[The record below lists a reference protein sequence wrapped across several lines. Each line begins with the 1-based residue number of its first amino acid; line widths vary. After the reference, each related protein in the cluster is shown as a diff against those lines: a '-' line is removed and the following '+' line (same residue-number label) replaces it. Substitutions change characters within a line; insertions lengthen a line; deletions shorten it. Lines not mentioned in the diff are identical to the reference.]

1 MAKLV
6 VNGAEL
12 FYKEWGDGPAVVFSH
27 GWPLNSDAW
36 EDQMFFLAQRGY
48 RCIAADRRGHGRS
61 SQPWSGYTMD
71 QFADDLNDLMEKTF
85 AKDAVLVGHSMG
97 GGEVVRYLSKYGTK
111 RVSKVVL
118 IGAIPPLMLQ
128 SASNPDGLPMS
139 AFDGIRS
146 ALIAD
151 RSQFFMDFSN
161 QFYGYNRTGAKVS
174 NGVRDNFWHMAMMA
188 ALPAVYDCVTAFSET
203 DFTEDLRK
211 IDVPTLLIHVDD
223 DQVVPFADS
232 SPLSAKLIPNSTLKV
247 YPGGSYGLPTTKKRQ
262 ISEDIL
268 AFARGEALRREEA
281 PMAAA

>member
-1 MAKLV
+1 
-6 VNGAEL
+6 
-12 FYKEWGDGPAVVFSH
+12 
-27 GWPLNSDAW
+27 
-36 EDQMFFLAQRGY
+36 
-48 RCIAADRRGHGRS
+48 
-61 SQPWSGYTMD
+61 MD

-174 NGVRDNFWHMAMMA
+174 NGVRDNFWHMAMTA
-188 ALPAVYDCVTAFSET
+188 SLPAVYDCVQAFSET
-203 DFTEDLRK
+203 DFTDDLKK
-211 IDVPTLLIHVDD
+211 IDAPTLLIHGDD

-232 SPLSAKLIPNSTLKV
+232 SQLSVKLIKNSTLKV
-247 YPGGSYGLPTTKKRQ
+247 YPGGSHGLPTTNKHQ

-268 AFARGEALRREEA
+268 GFARGELSPKRAES